1 MAIVDSAIFATV
13 PLEPLQSGAD
23 VARKT
28 GFVALCPRQLS
39 HRTNAIQSTKNGPV
53 YDLDQ

>member
-1 MAIVDSAIFATV
+1 MKIRDSAFLGPV
-13 PLEPLQSGAD
+13 SLEKLRSGAD

-28 GFVALCPRQLS
+28 GFVALCRRQVS
-39 HRTNAIQSTKNGPV
+39 HRTNAIHLRKNRLV